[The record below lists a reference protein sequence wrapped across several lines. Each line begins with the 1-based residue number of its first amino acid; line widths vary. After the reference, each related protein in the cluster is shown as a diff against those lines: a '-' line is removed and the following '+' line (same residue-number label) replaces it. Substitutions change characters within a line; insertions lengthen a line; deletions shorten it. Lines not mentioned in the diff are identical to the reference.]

1 MQSTVNAG
9 EMVSMKQSS
18 SGKMS
23 RGHSHQ
29 KTTPSVTFS
38 LEWLERLKHSNLV
51 HDLQQ
56 DAAANTGAGI
66 KKPAST
72 FQSGQSV
79 VLLLDDSAEW
89 PGEPSM
95 LNTSEWPNDAR
106 EFCLS
111 QLLEQ
116 TLIPGKYYL
125 SPRACAGL
133 IPRQSRRPCLFVSQ
147 QEGLAL
153 SMTEKLTLLHQNAES
168 DT

>member
-1 MQSTVNAG
+1 MQSTASASQKAN
-9 EMVSMKQSS
+9 QNQFS

-23 RGHSHQ
+23 LEPFHQ
-29 KTTPSVTFS
+29 KITPSGAF
-38 LEWLERLKHSNLV
+38 LQEWLEKMRFSNLV
-51 HDLQQ
+51 HDLHQ
-56 DAAANTGAGI
+56 DPTANSGAGI
-66 KKPAST
+66 KKPVST
-72 FQSGQSV
+72 LQSGQSV

-89 PGEPSM
+89 PGEPLM
-95 LNTSEWPNDAR
+95 HNTSEWPNDAR

-153 SMTEKLTLLHQNAES
+153 SMTEKLTLLHRNAES